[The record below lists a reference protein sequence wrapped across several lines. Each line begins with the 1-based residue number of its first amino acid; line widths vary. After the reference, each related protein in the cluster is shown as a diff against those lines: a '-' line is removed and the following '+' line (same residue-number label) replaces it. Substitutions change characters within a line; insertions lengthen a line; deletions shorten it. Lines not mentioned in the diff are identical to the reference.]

1 MSVREKEWHCGTK
14 CDASPAQTNR
24 LETVQHHGC
33 LRRFTYRKE
42 QKGGGGWRVEGGV
55 EPDPPPSHLT
65 ELPNVEE

>member
-42 QKGGGGWRVEGGV
+42 QGVEGGV
-55 EPDPPPSHLT
+55 EADPPPSHLI